1 MAPEV
6 ARHILNLKK
15 HEAYVDSS
23 GNDIVSQYWSSLS
36 MSSVIIRFPQSNRKH
51 YQISKLKK
59 I

>member
-23 GNDIVSQYWSSLS
+23 GNEFCFAILSQFVYELCY
-36 MSSVIIRFPQSNRKH
+36 
-51 YQISKLKK
+51 YQISSVKQKAL
-59 I
+59 